1 MITNKNMSNEEL
13 VEKLINTT
21 IDLCEKDY
29 VRTRDIERLNNIRE
43 EILSRMEFEDTCECE
58 ECNTLKFIST
68 PSHGYLL
75 VPENIMKKYPK
86 IEKKISEFSWMTDGI
101 WYLEEDIDATLFIN
115 ETGIPAECVK
125 FVGTEDD
132 ISLDVISQYHPAWN
146 VFCAILDLRLINY
159 PCDAKTLRQSKYVL
173 REFFPEINLGKTLEY
188 FRTHGGFCD
197 CEVLMNVDGK

>member
-1 MITNKNMSNEEL
+1 MKTNKNMSNEEL

-21 IDLCEKDY
+21 MNLYEKDY

-43 EILSRMEFEDTCECE
+43 EILSRMESEDTCECE
-58 ECNTLKFIST
+58 ECNTLKFIFT
-68 PSHGYLL
+68 PSHRYLL

-115 ETGIPAECVK
+115 ETRIPTECVK
-125 FVGTEDD
+125 FTGTEDD

-146 VFCAILDLRLINY
+146 VFCAILDLRLRNH

-173 REFFPEINLGKTLEY
+173 REFFPEIDLGKTLDY
-188 FRTHGGFCD
+188 FRNHSGFCD